1 MTLKILC
8 TNAFRVGPIILPLLA
23 ILIFYLWLGQDW
35 PLEWEDEA
43 HFSAVTDSLLR
54 GTFPSVPELSAENGI
69 FWMPFFSNLIHATIY
84 KLLGIDSIYSIYSIR
99 PYIVLPAVAAI
110 YFSLFNLLKV
120 VTKSRII
127 AALLSATFL
136 TYPAV
141 AGPINT
147 VRQENICILLL
158 IIMVLLCLGNN
169 SISAIL
175 TSGIILLTH
184 PIAGIIAFSTLAIWF
199 TSNIKFDIGERQ
211 YASRFTFLNYS
222 TKYASPR
229 LKPSLF
235 KDKYKIIFLVIFAA
249 ASTVNLYAILAQ
261 PDGFT
266 RLYDHL
272 GYQSTRKA
280 GRTFLEPFITIL
292 ASDGPYILASLI
304 SYWSLFQRKLLTL
317 NLPNSEYREQI
328 RSIKISLIS
337 GTLLILIP
345 GVIGQ
350 EMWYSAYEFL
360 GLFIIMASLFGMGKL
375 AVEFSR
381 KNYQTKNIVRTC
393 FFVSAAM
400 FLYVAI
406 TMPSYSFSRMS
417 LSDRQEFKTRKIVSE
432 KVAMYLKDF
441 DSKFQV
447 DGFSFRIMKYQAKKV
462 GSTATL
468 VNIPGAIKD
477 SPHKSNPLILIS
489 GTTPHKG
496 VFWSRAGGMSC
507 TSIAES
513 SQVEAYL
520 CKK

>member
-1 MTLKILC
+1 MILKIPC
-8 TNAFRVGPIILPLLA
+8 INAFKAGSIILPLFP

-35 PLEWEDEA
+35 PLEWVDEA

-69 FWMPFFSNLIHATIY
+69 FWMPFFSNLIHAIIY
-84 KLLGIDSIYSIYSIR
+84 KSMGVDSIYSIYAIR

-127 AALLSATFL
+127 AVMLSATFL
-136 TYPAV
+136 IYPEV

-147 VRQENICILLL
+147 VRQENICIFLL
-158 IIMVLLCLGNN
+158 ITMVLLCLGNN

-184 PIAGIIAFSTLAIWF
+184 PLAGIIALSTLAIWF
-199 TSNIKFDIGERQ
+199 TSNIKFNISKKQ
-211 YASRFTFLNYS
+211 YASPSIFLNNS
-222 TKYASPR
+222 IKQASLT
-229 LKPSLF
+229 LKRSLF
-235 KDKYKIIFLVIFAA
+235 QDKYKIIFLVIFAA
-249 ASTVNLYAILAQ
+249 ASSINLYAVLAY
-261 PDGFT
+261 PDGFAH
-266 RLYDHL
+266 LYDHL
-272 GYQSTRKA
+272 GYQSARKA
-280 GRTFLEPFITIL
+280 GRTFLEPLLKIL
-292 ASDGPYILASLI
+292 AVDGPYLLASFI
-304 SYWSLFQRKLLTL
+304 SYSAIFRRKLITL
-317 NLPNSEYREQI
+317 NSPNSQYSWQA
-328 RSIKISLIS
+328 RSIKIGLIF

-345 GVIGQ
+345 GIIGQ

-360 GLFIIMASLFGMGKL
+360 GLFIIMACLFGMGKL

-381 KNYQTKNIVRTC
+381 QDYGTKKIVRTC

-400 FLYVAI
+400 FLYVAL
-406 TMPSYSFSRMS
+406 TLPAYSFSRIS

-432 KVAMYLKDF
+432 KAAMYLKDF

-447 DGFSFRIMKYQAKKV
+447 DGFSFRIMKYQAKKA
-462 GSTATL
+462 GSTSTL

-477 SPHKSNPLILIS
+477 SPHKSNPLILVS
-489 GTTPHKG
+489 GTTHKG
-496 VFWSRAGGMSC
+496 AFWSRTEGMSC
-507 TSIAES
+507 ASIAES
-513 SQVEAYL
+513 GQVKAYL